1 MAEKERMWAVVS
13 DNIGTINDRKK
24 TKDRIKQQRKGKI
37 QPYVR
42 VEVYLTDGDNKLI
55 LILLSVHNIHNTCNT

>member
-37 QPYVR
+37 QPDVR
-42 VEVYLTDGDNKLI
+42 VEVYLTNYEKYQL
-55 LILLSVHNIHNTCNT
+55 